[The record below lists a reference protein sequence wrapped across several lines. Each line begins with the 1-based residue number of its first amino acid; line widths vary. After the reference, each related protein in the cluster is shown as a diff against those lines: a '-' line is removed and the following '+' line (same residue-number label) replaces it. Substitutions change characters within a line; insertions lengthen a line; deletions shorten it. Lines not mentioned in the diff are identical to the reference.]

1 MMTNTSIA
9 TLIYLH
15 FRLGGNKYCFIIIV
29 IGRVINDVIV
39 RAIIVRIIDDVVT
52 DVIVLL
58 FYCNCNGQSN

>member
-1 MMTNTSIA
+1 MTNAPIA
-9 TLIYLH
+9 TLI
-15 FRLGGNKYCFIIIV
+15 RLQFTFGGNKYCFIIIV

-58 FYCNCNGQSN
+58 FYCNCNYQSN

>member
-39 RAIIVRIIDDVVT
+39 RAIIVRVIDDVIT
-52 DVIVLL
+52 DVIVIVLL
-58 FYCNCNGQSN
+58 